1 MRKVYYVLSQIR
13 REPGRFGSC
22 EVKFAL
28 KISRVDGIWIQDES
42 LKKQSAEEGDLG
54 RTDEMSLTELAS
66 ARGGPWCI
74 NPRLPRG
81 RGRD

>member
-42 LKKQSAEEGDLG
+42 LKKQSAEEETSAEL
-54 RTDEMSLTELAS
+54 TSLTDWR
-66 ARGGPWCI
+66 ARGAGPSYI
-74 NPRLPRG
+74 NA
-81 RGRD
+81 